1 MHIIASLNF
10 HPRNYRALL
19 QNIKKSNG
27 FLNHVG
33 GSEQGYITMV
43 NAYHSCELWTKSVR
57 TVARGAAVLFPA
69 FSLLMLS
76 IAGVALPSTPALAMT
91 INCTGAPATVTH
103 PALARVFVDVSAGTC
118 AINGPIAGPG
128 LGDVE
133 VRIQPDLGLGRVI
146 GARYLAGGSSLFSR
160 FQMCDFGDGAGD
172 KGTGGCNSA
181 NPPLNTNL
189 TGIFEWD
196 STSTNAPFFTDRR
209 LTMNYSVAANGG
221 TITSAQLTILTPE
234 INVTGNGQSIAS
246 GDVTPDAA
254 DHTSFGAAAVTGGTV
269 ARTFTIENS
278 GDGDLEL
285 GSTAVSLAGAH
296 AGDFSV
302 TAQPPIVVGPA
313 DTRTFTITFD
323 PSAVGNREA
332 TVSIANNDA
341 DEAPYTFAI
350 SGSGVTSTPEINVTG
365 NGTNIMTGDVTPD
378 SSDHTLFSGDVGLGP
393 FTRTFTINNTG
404 TGDLTL
410 GANAVSVTG
419 ASAFAISAQPATSVT
434 SGNSTTFDVTFTP
447 LVVGVQTATVSIA
460 NNDTDEAPFTFNI
473 SGDPRGPLGGTL
485 AANGFNSITNNDLT
499 PDTADATDFGNQDLA
514 AGAASRTYILSVNG
528 FGASIFGANA
538 VTLTGSSAFSV
549 TQQLPLQGPNPGGL
563 AFAQTSFQIAFD
575 PSANGLQTATVTLN
589 SNIPGMNPM
598 IFAVQGTGTG
608 GTTPTPEIEVRG
620 NSVDIVSGDTTPAL
634 TDHTNF
640 DSVDVAG
647 ATQDRTFTI
656 ANTGSATLTLGAN
669 AVSLAGANAADFIV
683 TAQPATTV
691 AAATST
697 TFTIRFDPSAA
708 GARTA
713 TITINND
720 DADEAPYTFAIQ
732 GTGEVVA
739 PEIAVEGNG
748 IEISSG
754 DTNPSNIDDT
764 DFGKVDQTTGT
775 LTRSFTIQNT
785 GNGALT
791 LGANAVS
798 LTGSGDF
805 TISTQPPTSIAAS
818 GSTTFA
824 LTFDPS
830 SLGARTATVSI
841 ANNDADEA
849 PYTFAVSGTGV
860 DGGNITLVQNITGPD
875 VTTEFSSPTASLT
888 TSLRTANGTASLL
901 IPNVLPGTHTVT
913 AANLTNLGYGITGIS
928 CNDTDSTGDIATATA
943 TITLAAGEDVT
954 CTFTA
959 IESREA
965 TSTLIADFLG
975 ARNTFLLAN
984 QPGSGRRIGR
994 FSSVASQTTTGSASG
1009 FGLSGAIPVPVQAS
1023 LTATTLSFASHYAWS
1038 GPSGLNAGEASDEDR
1053 KAHERGVWIEG
1064 QIAGFN
1070 DANANGTFGVVYAGA
1085 DQLITPDILLGALVQ
1100 YDWFSQD
1107 GDTDGSEV
1115 TGTGWMAG
1123 PYATFKLDEGFFADL
1138 RAAWGQSSND
1148 INPTGT
1154 YTDRFDTN
1162 RWLVSGALI
1171 GSYQVDRWTIQ
1182 PAASLSY
1189 IRETQESYTDSLNV
1203 VIPEQSVSQGEF
1215 RAGPKLSYDI
1225 VFESGNRLTPSFN
1238 FDGAYTFGND
1248 GLYSSGSLAREVQG
1262 LRGRAGFSLD
1272 LATTSDLTVS
1282 VASHYD
1288 GIGTS
1293 ADLFGATLR
1302 FSMLLN

>member
-1 MHIIASLNF
+1 MSHIATLNF
-10 HPRNYRALL
+10 HHRNYRALL
-19 QNIKKSNG
+19 QNIKKSND
-27 FLNHVG
+27 FLNHFG
-33 GSEQGYITMV
+33 WSEQGYITMV

-57 TVARGAAVLFPA
+57 KVARGAAVLFPV

-76 IAGVALPSTPALAMT
+76 IAGVAVPSTPALAMT
-91 INCTGAPATVTH
+91 INCTGGPQTVVH
-103 PALARVFVDVSAGTC
+103 PTIANVFVDVSAGTC
-118 AINGPIAGPG
+118 VIGSPAAGPG

-133 VRIQPDLGLGRVI
+133 MTIRQDFGLGRVI
-146 GARYLAGGSSLFSR
+146 GARYLANGGSLFSR
-160 FQMCDFGDGAGD
+160 FQMCDFGDGDGD
-172 KGTGGCNSA
+172 KGIGGCSSA
-181 NPPLNTNL
+181 TPPLNTNL
-189 TGIFEWD
+189 TGTFEWD
-196 STSTNAPFFTDRR
+196 STSIGAPFATDRR
-209 LTMNYSVAANGG
+209 LTVNYTVAANGG
-221 TITSAQLTILTPE
+221 TITSAQLTILSPE

-278 GDGDLEL
+278 GDGDLDL
-285 GSTAVSLAGAH
+285 GSFFVVSLAGAN

-302 TAQPPIVVGPA
+302 TAQPFTVVAAGGG
-313 DTRTFTITFD
+313 TQTFTVAFD

-350 SGSGVTSTPEINVTG
+350 SGTGQAAAPEI
-365 NGTNIMTGDVTPD
+365 
-378 SSDHTLFSGDVGLGP
+378 
-393 FTRTFTINNTG
+393 
-404 TGDLTL
+404 
-410 GANAVSVTG
+410 SV
-419 ASAFAISAQPATSVT
+419 
-434 SGNSTTFDVTFTP
+434 SGN
-447 LVVGVQTATVSIA
+447 TVEIA
-460 NNDTDEAPFTFNI
+460 
-473 SGDPRGPLGGTL
+473 
-485 AANGFNSITNNDLT
+485 
-499 PDTADATDFGNQDLA
+499 
-514 AGAASRTYILSVNG
+514 
-528 FGASIFGANA
+528 
-538 VTLTGSSAFSV
+538 
-549 TQQLPLQGPNPGGL
+549 
-563 AFAQTSFQIAFD
+563 
-575 PSANGLQTATVTLN
+575 
-589 SNIPGMNPM
+589 
-598 IFAVQGTGTG
+598 
-608 GTTPTPEIEVRG
+608 
-620 NSVDIVSGDTTPAL
+620 SGDTTPAAVDL
-634 TDHTNF
+634 TEFGAT
-640 DSVDVAG
+640 DVAAG
-647 ATQDRTFTI
+647 TISRSFTI
-656 ANTGSATLTLGAN
+656 ANTGAGVLTLGAN

-683 TAQPATTV
+683 AAQPATTV

-754 DTNPSNIDDT
+754 DTNPSTIDDT
-764 DFGKVDQTTGT
+764 DFGKVDQTAGA

-785 GNGALT
+785 GNGVLT

-841 ANNDADEA
+841 ANDDADEA

-913 AANLTNLGYGITGIS
+913 AANLTNLGYGITDIS

-1023 LTATTLSFASHYAWS
+1023 LTATTLSFTSHYAWT

-1053 KAHERGVWIEG
+1053 KAHERDIWIEG

-1154 YTDRFDTN
+1154 YTDSFDTN
-1162 RWLVSGALI
+1162 RWLVSGSLI

-1215 RAGPKLSYDI
+1215 RAGPKLSYVI

>member
-1 MHIIASLNF
+1 
-10 HPRNYRALL
+10 
-19 QNIKKSNG
+19 
-27 FLNHVG
+27 
-33 GSEQGYITMV
+33 MV
-43 NAYHSCELWTKSVR
+43 NAHHSCGLWKNSIRV
-57 TVARGAAVLFPA
+57 VARGSAALFPVFA
-69 FSLLMLS
+69 LLIVSLAS
-76 IAGVALPSTPALAMT
+76 VTVTNTPAHAAT
-91 INCTGAPATVTH
+91 INCTGGPFSPNADGGGFSSVVFDFDARTCVIGVIAAAASTGSMRLQVNTISSPDQASGHITHAPSNESSTVG
-103 PALARVFVDVSAGTC
+103 LFQTC
-118 AINGPIAGPG
+118 ALPGGVNHLSFCQRDADPLTSGDYVIANNAAGVLVTLTANVTVSGVGNMTINSAS
-128 LGDVE
+128 VE
-133 VRIQPDLGLGRVI
+133 VPG
-146 GARYLAGGSSLFSR
+146 
-160 FQMCDFGDGAGD
+160 
-172 KGTGGCNSA
+172 
-181 NPPLNTNL
+181 
-189 TGIFEWD
+189 
-196 STSTNAPFFTDRR
+196 
-209 LTMNYSVAANGG
+209 
-221 TITSAQLTILTPE
+221 PE
-234 INVTGNGQSIAS
+234 INITGNGA
-246 GDVTPDAA
+246 
-254 DHTSFGAAAVTGGTV
+254 
-269 ARTFTIENS
+269 N
-278 GDGDLEL
+278 
-285 GSTAVSLAGAH
+285 
-296 AGDFSV
+296 
-302 TAQPPIVVGPA
+302 
-313 DTRTFTITFD
+313 IT
-323 PSAVGNREA
+323 
-332 TVSIANNDA
+332 
-341 DEAPYTFAI
+341 
-350 SGSGVTSTPEINVTG
+350 
-365 NGTNIMTGDVTPD
+365 TGDVTPD

-434 SGNSTTFDVTFTP
+434 AGNSTTFDVTFTP
-447 LVVGVQTATVSIA
+447 LVSGVQTATLSIA
-460 NNDTDEAPFTFNI
+460 NNDADESPFTFNI
-473 SGDPRGPLGGTL
+473 AGDPRGPLGGTL
-485 AANGFNSITNNDLT
+485 RANGFSIIANNDLT
-499 PDTADATDFGNQDLA
+499 PDAADATDFGNQDVA
-514 AGAASRTYILSVNG
+514 AGAATSTYILSVNG

-575 PSANGLQTATVTLN
+575 PSVNGLQTATVTMN

-598 IFAVQGTGTG
+598 VFAIQGTGTG
-608 GTTPTPEIEVRG
+608 GATP
-620 NSVDIVSGDTTPAL
+620 
-634 TDHTNF
+634 
-640 DSVDVAG
+640 
-647 ATQDRTFTI
+647 
-656 ANTGSATLTLGAN
+656 
-669 AVSLAGANAADFIV
+669 
-683 TAQPATTV
+683 
-691 AAATST
+691 
-697 TFTIRFDPSAA
+697 
-708 GARTA
+708 
-713 TITINND
+713 
-720 DADEAPYTFAIQ
+720 
-732 GTGEVVA
+732 A

-748 IEISSG
+748 TEISSG
-754 DTNPSNIDDT
+754 DSTPSPTDDT
-764 DFGKVDQTTGT
+764 DFGNLDQTVST

-785 GNGALT
+785 GNGVLT

-805 TISTQPPTSIAAS
+805 TISIQPPTSIAAS
-818 GSTTFA
+818 GSTTFS

-875 VTTEFSSPTASLT
+875 VTAEFSSPTSALT
-888 TSLRTANGTASLL
+888 TSLTTVGGTASVR
-901 IPNVLPGTHTVT
+901 IPNVLPGTHSVT
-913 AANLTNLGYGITGIS
+913 AGNLAALGYGITGVS
-928 CNDTDSTGDIATATA
+928 CNDSDSTGDIATATA
-943 TITLAAGEDVT
+943 TIILAAGEDVT

-1023 LTATTLSFASHYAWS
+1023 LTATTLSFASHYAWT

-1053 KAHERGVWIEG
+1053 KAHERDIWIEG

-1154 YTDRFDTN
+1154 YTDSFDTN
-1162 RWLVSGALI
+1162 RWLVSGSLI

>member
-1 MHIIASLNF
+1 MNE
-10 HPRNYRALL
+10 Y
-19 QNIKKSNG
+19 
-27 FLNHVG
+27 
-33 GSEQGYITMV
+33 Y
-43 NAYHSCELWTKSVR
+43 SCELWMKTGRVVTR
-57 TVARGAAVLFPA
+57 GVATVLPA
-69 FSLLMLS
+69 CLLLMLS
-76 IAGVALPSTPALAMT
+76 ITGVAVPSTPALAMT

-118 AINGPIAGPG
+118 AINSPIAGPG
-128 LGDVE
+128 LGDVGIT
-133 VRIQPDLGLGRVI
+133 IQPDFGLGRVI
-146 GARYLAGGSSLFSR
+146 GARYLANGSSLFSR
-160 FQMCDFGDGAGD
+160 FQKCDFGDGDGD

-189 TGIFEWD
+189 TGTFEWD
-196 STSTNAPFFTDRR
+196 STTISAPYFTDRR
-209 LTMNYSVAANGG
+209 LTVNYSVTATGG
-221 TITSAQLTILTPE
+221 TITSALLTVLAPE
-234 INVTGNGQSIAS
+234 INLTGNGQSIIS
-246 GDVTPDAA
+246 GDSTPDTA
-254 DHTSFGAAAVTGGTV
+254 DHTSFGAAALTGGTV

-285 GSTAVSLAGAH
+285 GSAAVSLAGTN

-302 TAQPPIVVGPA
+302 TAQPPNVVLPA
-313 DTRTFTITFD
+313 ATRTFTVTFD
-323 PSAVGNREA
+323 PSAPGNREA

-350 SGSGVTSTPEINVTG
+350 SGTGGATTGPEI
-365 NGTNIMTGDVTPD
+365 
-378 SSDHTLFSGDVGLGP
+378 
-393 FTRTFTINNTG
+393 
-404 TGDLTL
+404 
-410 GANAVSVTG
+410 A
-419 ASAFAISAQPATSVT
+419 
-434 SGNSTTFDVTFTP
+434 
-447 LVVGVQTATVSIA
+447 
-460 NNDTDEAPFTFNI
+460 
-473 SGDPRGPLGGTL
+473 
-485 AANGFNSITNNDLT
+485 
-499 PDTADATDFGNQDLA
+499 
-514 AGAASRTYILSVNG
+514 
-528 FGASIFGANA
+528 
-538 VTLTGSSAFSV
+538 
-549 TQQLPLQGPNPGGL
+549 
-563 AFAQTSFQIAFD
+563 
-575 PSANGLQTATVTLN
+575 
-589 SNIPGMNPM
+589 
-598 IFAVQGTGTG
+598 
-608 GTTPTPEIEVRG
+608 VRG
-620 NSVDIVSGDTTPAL
+620 NSVEIASGDTTPSPS
-634 TDHTNF
+634 DHTNF
-640 DSVDVAG
+640 DTIDIAG

-656 ANTGSATLTLGAN
+656 ANNGDGLLTLGAS
-669 AVSLAGANAADFIV
+669 AVSLSGTNAGDFSI

-691 AAATST
+691 TAAAST
-697 TFTIRFDPSAA
+697 TFTIQFDPSAA

-754 DTNPSNIDDT
+754 DTTPRTADDT
-764 DFGKVDQTTGT
+764 DFGDIDQTAGT

-785 GNGALT
+785 GNGVLT

-798 LTGSGDF
+798 VTGSGDF
-805 TISTQPPTSIAAS
+805 AISTQPPTSIAAG
-818 GSTTFA
+818 GSVIFG

-830 SLGARTATVSI
+830 SLGARTATASI
-841 ANNDADEA
+841 ANDDADEA
-849 PYTFAVSGTGV
+849 PYTFAVTGTGV
-860 DGGNITLVQNITGPD
+860 DGGNITLVQNITGAD
-875 VTTEFSSPTASLT
+875 VTAEFSSPTSALTASLT
-888 TSLRTANGTASLL
+888 TVGGTASVL
-901 IPNVLPGTHTVT
+901 IPNVLPGTHSVT
-913 AANLTNLGYGITGIS
+913 AGNLASLGYGITAIS
-928 CNDTDSTGDIATATA
+928 CNDSDSTGEVASATA
-943 TITLAAGEDVT
+943 TINLAAGEDIT

-984 QPGSGRRIGR
+984 QPGSGHRIRR
-994 FSSVASQTTTGSASG
+994 FSPGASQTTSGSASG

-1023 LTATTLSFASHYAWS
+1023 VTATTLSFASHYAWS
-1038 GPSGLNAGEASDEDR
+1038 RPSGLNAGEASDEDR
-1053 KAHERGVWIEG
+1053 KAHERDIWIEG

-1085 DQLITPDILLGALVQ
+1085 DQLVTPDILLGALIQ

-1123 PYATFKLDEGFFADL
+1123 PYATFKLDEGFFADI

-1148 INPTGT
+1148 ISPTGT
-1154 YTDRFDTN
+1154 YTDSFDTT

-1225 VFESGNRLTPSFN
+1225 VFERGDRLTPSVS

-1248 GLYSSGSLAREVQG
+1248 GLYSNGSLAREVQG
-1262 LRGRAGFSLD
+1262 LRGRAGLGLD
-1272 LATTSDLTVS
+1272 LETTTGLTVS
-1282 VASHYD
+1282 IASHYD
-1288 GIGTS
+1288 GVGTD
-1293 ADLFGATLR
+1293 ADLFDATLR
-1302 FSMLLN
+1302 LSFPLN